1 MATTETKVTRL
12 FGGPGS
18 GKTTALLDHVE
29 EILEE
34 DGVTFR
40 DILVVSY
47 TRAAAQEVRERLA
60 DRLDESPRA
69 LQGNV
74 CTMHAKAY
82 ELLDLSRSDV
92 IGESDKEEFCE
103 EYGLEFEDEYSGAG
117 RRTARSTTIGNKVIA
132 TSQWLQRTRRDVSD
146 WYDVPFQWDE
156 EEVRLPPEIDPNAQE
171 GNKYT
176 PTWPSDDDRIDV
188 PEAIRAWRSF
198 KGEQGKI
205 GFADMLERVKQRSLL
220 PSVDYL
226 VIDEFQDITT
236 LQYDVYDEWKPH
248 MEQVLIA
255 GDDDQVVYSWQ
266 GADPALLLEED
277 VDEDIILPNSYR
289 LPSNVLNA
297 VNQEIRHID
306 KRQDKDLKPRK
317 EGGAVEARTNASM
330 LDVVRMVRRTLVEG
344 DGTIMVLFRA
354 RYQMF
359 QFIDE
364 FITEGVPF
372 TSLTDQRMWTD
383 RLTQYVRAVEAIDEG
398 EDVTGLQARRLADML
413 QESAF
418 GTNERDDLFDT
429 IDERQEEAGIDD
441 LEQLMIPAEVIEDH
455 VPFMPGPASASDMV
469 RKVTNFQKKSVRAYF
484 SIGEYHGMD
493 TDRVRVGTIHSAKGR
508 EADHVLVGTDL
519 TEKVVEQMVATVE
532 DRVPS
537 EAADDADTGVEDI
550 PGCEEFTKT
559 TSPVPV
565 LTDNE
570 RRVFYVGMSRARER
584 LVLLENLVDGAPTLP
599 IDVLLNNQLTDASLE
614 ELVEEA
620 QQPAESDAT
629 GTEVEAET
637 P

>member
-1 MATTETKVTRL
+1 MAPTETTVTRL

-29 EILEE
+29 EILEQ
-34 DGVTFR
+34 DDVTFR

-60 DRLDESPRA
+60 DRLGESPRA

-82 ELLDLSRSDV
+82 DLLDLSRSDV

-117 RRTARSTTIGNKVIA
+117 RRTARSTTIGNKIIA
-132 TSQWLQRTRRDVSD
+132 TSQWLQRTRRDVAD

-236 LQYDVYDEWKPH
+236 LQYDVYEEWKPH

-277 VDEDIILPNSYR
+277 VDEDVILPNSYR
-289 LPSNVLNA
+289 LPSNVLNV
-297 VNQEIRHID
+297 VNKEIRHIEQ
-306 KRQDKDLKPRK
+306 RQDKDLNPRK
-317 EGGAVEARTNASM
+317 EGGTVEARRNASM
-330 LDVVRMVRRTLVEG
+330 LDVVRMVRRALVED

-383 RLTQYVRAVEAIDEG
+383 RLTDYVRAVEAIDEG

-413 QESAF
+413 QDSAF
-418 GTNERDDLFDT
+418 GTNERDDLFDE
-429 IDERQEEAGIDD
+429 IDERQEQTGIDD
-441 LEQLMIPAEVIEDH
+441 LEELMIPAEVVEDYA
-455 VPFMPGPASASDMV
+455 PFMPGPASAADMV
-469 RKVTNFQKKSVRAYF
+469 RKVTNFQKKSVRSYF
-484 SIGEYHGMD
+484 AIGEYTGMD

-508 EADHVLVGTDL
+508 EADHVIVGTDL
-519 TEKVVEQMVATVE
+519 TEKVVEQMVATVDDPE
-532 DRVPS
+532 DAP
-537 EAADDADTGVEDI
+537 GV
-550 PGCEEFTKT
+550 EEFTKA

-584 LVLLENLVDGAPTLP
+584 LVMLENLVDGAPTLP
-599 IDVLLNNQLTDASLE
+599 IDVLLNDEPTDTPLE
-614 ELVEEA
+614 ELIEEA
-620 QQPAESDAT
+620 QQPLEGED
-629 GTEVEAET
+629 VEAEAEAH
-637 P
+637 

>member
-1 MATTETKVTRL
+1 MTTTETKVTRL

-29 EILEE
+29 DILEH
-34 DGVTFR
+34 DDVTFR

-82 ELLDLSRSDV
+82 DLLDLSRGDV
-92 IGESDKEEFCE
+92 ISENDKETFCD
-103 EYGLEFEDEYSGAG
+103 EYGLEYEDEYSGAG
-117 RRTARSTTIGNKVIA
+117 RRTARSTTIGNKIIS
-132 TSQWLQRTRRDVSD
+132 TSQWLQRTEREVAD
-146 WYDVPFQWDE
+146 WYDVPFQWNV

-176 PTWPSDDDRIDV
+176 PTWPSSDDRIDV
-188 PEAIRAWRSF
+188 PEAIRAWRAY
-198 KGEQGKI
+198 KGREGKI
-205 GFADMLERVKQRSLL
+205 GFADMLERVKQRSLV
-220 PSVDYL
+220 PNVDYL
-226 VIDEFQDITT
+226 IIDEFQDITT
-236 LQYDVYDEWKPH
+236 LQYAVYEEWKPH
-248 MEQVLIA
+248 VEKVLIA

-266 GADPALLLEED
+266 GADPALLLEER

-306 KRQDKDLKPRK
+306 VRQDKDLNPRK
-317 EGGAVEARTNASM
+317 EGGLVEAYQNPSM
-330 LDVVRMVRRTLVEG
+330 LDLVRMVRQTLVED
-344 DGTIMVLFRA
+344 DGTIMLLFRA

-383 RLTQYVRAVEAIDEG
+383 RLTQYVRAVEALDAN
-398 EDVTGLQARRLADML
+398 EDLDGLQARRMADML
-413 QESAF
+413 MDSAF
-418 GTNERDDLFDT
+418 GTNDRDELFDA
-429 IDERQEEAGIDD
+429 IDELQEDAGVED
-441 LEQLMIPAEVIEDH
+441 LTELTVPGEVVREH
-455 VPFMPGPASASDMV
+455 APFLPSPASASDMV
-469 RKVTNFQKKSVRAYF
+469 RKVTSFQKKSIKAYF
-484 SIGEYHGMD
+484 AIGTYQDMD
-493 TDRVRVGTIHSAKGR
+493 TNRVRVGTIHSAKGR
-508 EADHVLVGTDL
+508 EADHVFVATDL
-519 TEKVVEQMVATVE
+519 TEKVVEQMVASVDDPTA
-532 DRVPS
+532 VPGT
-537 EAADDADTGVEDI
+537 D
-550 PGCEEFTKT
+550 EFTKT
-559 TSPVPV
+559 TSPVPI

-584 LVLLENLVDGAPTLP
+584 LVLLENLVDGAPTVP
-599 IDVLLNNQLTDASLE
+599 IDVLLNNRPTDTDIETLM
-614 ELVEEA
+614 EEA
-620 QQPAESDAT
+620 QQPEP
-629 GTEVEAET
+629 VRLEAE
-637 P
+637 PEPEPEAL